1 MAIVEVGTNL
11 PCAQGVT
18 LTSPTSHATVHPFW
32 QNCHGEHHNHFWS
45 ATDIDEAEGVRAVHR
60 AFAAGINYFDT
71 APFYGAT
78 RSEKVLG
85 QALKDL
91 PRSEIV
97 VSSKV
102 GQYGNPHTFDFSAER
117 VTASVHESLQRLQ
130 VPYLDIVLCHD
141 VENVDLTQVAKEA
154 IPALAKLRDAG
165 LVKAVGFS
173 GLPLKMFTKLLD
185 LVEPGMVDMVLSWSH
200 CTLADQSL
208 LTLMPHFQ
216 AKGLGV
222 ISASPL
228 AMGLLTNR
236 GPPSWHPAPESLKK
250 ACAAAAEHAKNRGVD
265 ISKLAL
271 TYALRAGEVS
281 STLVGMATSDLVDA
295 NVRNARQALGLDP
308 NPNAQLEE
316 EVMKEVEEILK
327 PCQGQTWM
335 SGRPENN

>member
-1 MAIVEVGTNL
+1 MAL
-11 PCAQGVT
+11 PRRT
-18 LTSPTSHATVHPFW
+18 LGNTGISVSVLGFGASPLGGIF
-32 QNCHGEHHNHFWS
+32 E
-45 ATDIDEAEGVRAVHR
+45 DIDEAEGVRAVHR
-60 AFAAGINYFDT
+60 AFASGINYFDT
-71 APFYGAT
+71 SPFYGAT

-102 GQYGNPHTFDFSAER
+102 GRYGESTFDFSVDR

-185 LVEPGMVDMVLSWSH
+185 LVEPGMVDIVLSWSH
-200 CTLADQSL
+200 YTLADQSL
-208 LTLMPHFQ
+208 LTLMPQFQ

-236 GPPSWHPAPESLKK
+236 GPPSWHPAPDSLKK
-250 ACAAAAEHAKNRGVD
+250 ACAAAAEHAKKRGVD

-281 STLVGMATSDLVDA
+281 SMLVGMATSDLVDA
-295 NVRNARQALGLDP
+295 NVANARQALGLDP
-308 NPNAQLEE
+308 NPNAILEE

-327 PCQGQTWM
+327 PCQGLTWI